1 MIGKVI
7 IWAPQVAILAHSAVR
22 GFVSHCGWNS
32 LLESIWYGVP
42 VATWSMYAEQQI
54 NAFQMVKDLRLAI
67 EIKIY
72 YNKDNSYI
80 VSAHEI
86 ENQLKNWMC
95 INSEV
100 RKKMN
105 EMQQISKRVMIDGGS
120 LHSSLDYFI
129 ENMMTNIP

>member
-1 MIGKVI
+1 
-7 IWAPQVAILAHSAVR
+7 
-22 GFVSHCGWNS
+22 
-32 LLESIWYGVP
+32 
-42 VATWSMYAEQQI
+42 MYVEQQI
-54 NAFQMVKDLRLAI
+54 NAFEMVKDLRLAI

-105 EMQQISKRVMIDGGS
+105 EMQQISRRVLS
-120 LHSSLDYFI
+120 TLF
-129 ENMMTNIP
+129 

>member
-1 MIGKVI
+1 
-7 IWAPQVAILAHSAVR
+7 
-22 GFVSHCGWNS
+22 
-32 LLESIWYGVP
+32 
-42 VATWSMYAEQQI
+42 MYAQQQI
-54 NAFQMVKDLRLAI
+54 NAFEIVKDLRLAI
-67 EIKIY
+67 EIKIC
-72 YNKDNSYI
+72 NKDNIYI

>member
-1 MIGKVI
+1 
-7 IWAPQVAILAHSAVR
+7 
-22 GFVSHCGWNS
+22 
-32 LLESIWYGVP
+32 
-42 VATWSMYAEQQI
+42 MYAEQQI

>member
-1 MIGKVI
+1 
-7 IWAPQVAILAHSAVR
+7 
-22 GFVSHCGWNS
+22 
-32 LLESIWYGVP
+32 
-42 VATWSMYAEQQI
+42 MYAEQQI

-67 EIKIY
+67 EIKIC
-72 YNKDNSYI
+72 YNMDNIDI

-129 ENMMTNIP
+129 ENIMTNIP